1 MYDVFENKRIQK
13 DEGIVTIYLPYQW
26 WNTSNSFHFFSNES
40 FHTAKIISMNQNREE
55 IFKKENNN
63 DFSRRLKKDLDKGDY
78 LIQSDAYPKDY
89 AHYQKM
95 KINIIKYSIYPF
107 LLLALFFTFLI
118 LNGIA
123 TIPL

>member
-1 MYDVFENKRIQK
+1 MFDVLEDEKIQK
-13 DEGIVTIYLPYQW
+13 DEGIAKIYLPNQW
-26 WNTSNSFHFFSNES
+26 WNTSNSFHFFSQES
-40 FHTAKIISMNQNREE
+40 LHTAKIISMNQNREE
-55 IFKKENNN
+55 IFKKENIN

-78 LIQSDAYPKDY
+78 IIQSDSYPKDY

-95 KINIIKYSIYPF
+95 KLNIIKYSIYPF

-118 LNGIA
+118 LNEIA